1 MAGQKRIPYYLFINP
16 NRLAVR
22 AIHACKRAVIRCSEK
37 NITIADQRRSLA
49 SDVYFWDCL
58 QVILTYEQITL
69 DEFCMLVVQH
79 RQNSSLSSAVRL
91 VTVIYFS
98 TLANVRL
105 EDDEVFA
112 SDMTDVG
119 LQFHEPDAAPAPVT
133 ILPLV

>member
-1 MAGQKRIPYYLFINP
+1 MR
-16 NRLAVR
+16 R
-22 AIHACKRAVIRCSEK
+22 AEK
-37 NITIADQRRSLA
+37 NIIIAHRRTSLA
-49 SDVYFWDCL
+49 LEVYFWGCL

-91 VTVIYFS
+91 VIVIYFR

-105 EDDEVFA
+105 EDDEVYA
-112 SDMTDVG
+112 SDMTDIG

-133 ILPLV
+133 ILPVVLQKFGIIESRAE